1 MGLVQYTNLEDGNP
15 ASANDINKRFG
26 DVLAQ
31 VNGNLDATNIK
42 NGSLTRELFSTDALL
57 AAWPVGSVY
66 ISVNDVNP
74 GTLLGGSWVEF
85 AKGRTIVGMDAEQ
98 TEFNELEKVG
108 GSKEETLSVNQMP
121 VHNHTGITGS
131 AGNHSHNLGADY
143 LRTSPSGGNR
153 VNNSIASGQQ
163 VQWGSTSTSSAGS
176 HTHSFTTAN
185 RGGGQAHNNLQPY
198 IVVKLWQRVA

>member
-42 NGSLTRELFSTDALL
+42 KGSLTRELFSTDALL

-85 AKGRTIVGMDAEQ
+85 AKGRTIVGMDADQ

-108 GSKEETLSVNQMP
+108 GSKQETLSVNQMP
-121 VHNHTGITGS
+121 AHNHTGTTSS
-131 AGNHSHNLGADY
+131 AGNHTHTYSRSVRLEKPIHGSADWQHGFNDGY
-143 LRTSPSGGNR
+143 SNK
-153 VNNSIASGQQ
+153 
-163 VQWGSTSTSSAGS
+163 STSSAGA
-176 HTHSFTTAN
+176 HAHSFTTAN
-185 RGGGQAHNNLQPY
+185 RGGGQPHNNLQPY

>member
-31 VNGNLDATNIK
+31 VNGNLDAINVK
-42 NGSLTRELFSTDALL
+42 KGSLTRELFSTDALL

-121 VHNHTGITGS
+121 AHNHTGTTNTS
-131 AGNHSHNLGADY
+131 GNHSHSMTNDK
-143 LRTSPSGGNR
+143 LRTSPSGNNR
-153 VNNSIASGQQ
+153 LIIGGSGQQ
-163 VQWGSTSTSSAGS
+163 VQWDSTGTTTNGQHQ
-176 HTHSFTTAN
+176 HTFTTAN